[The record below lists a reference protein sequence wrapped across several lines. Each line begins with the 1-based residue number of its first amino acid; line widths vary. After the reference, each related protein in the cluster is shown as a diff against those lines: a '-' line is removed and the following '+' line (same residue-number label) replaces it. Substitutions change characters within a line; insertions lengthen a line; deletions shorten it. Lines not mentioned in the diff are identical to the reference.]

1 MSKEDTIKKLGG
13 LFKENLPHILTG
25 VGAVGVVTT
34 AIEAARAVLKIKA
47 IDENEEDER
56 KASDKAKSVFLALLP
71 AFVSGGLTI
80 GCIVSSDIVNTQR
93 YGSLLG
99 AFVLT
104 KGELEKHKNDLKE
117 LLGPEKVKEL
127 EHQLTKKRIEGSDLD
142 DQKNLDKNV
151 RSMLRSEAHVKRRV
165 VDQITGAEFD
175 ASYAALVRAEKE
187 VCAELAR
194 SGHCTL
200 EYFYEWMT
208 DCADYPE
215 IATRIYWDSN
225 EWQHDMMNLKIGVEL
240 TADGETYYT
249 LDYEYNMK

>member
-1 MSKEDTIKKLGG
+1 MSKQDTIKKLGAVVN
-13 LFKENLPHILTG
+13 ENLPHILTG
-25 VGAVGVVTT
+25 VASVGVIAT
-34 AIEAARAVLKIKA
+34 AYETGKAVLKIKA
-47 IDENEEDER
+47 LDESETDDR
-56 KASDKAKSVFLALLP
+56 KASDKAKSVIWSVLP
-71 AFVSGGLTI
+71 AVVTGALTI
-80 GCIVSSDIVNTQR
+80 GCIVSSDVVHTKR
-93 YGSLLG
+93 YTSLLG

-104 KGELEKHKNDLKE
+104 KSEYEKHKDDIKE
-117 LLGPEKVKEL
+117 LLGQDKAKEL
-127 EHQLTKKRIEGSDLD
+127 EHKIAEKRVSESESER
-142 DQKNLDKNV
+142 QKNLDWNV
-151 RSMLRSEAHVKRRV
+151 RGMLRSEAHVKRRV
-165 VDQITGAEFD
+165 VDQITGAEFE

-225 EWQHDMMNLKIGVEL
+225 EWQHDMMNLKIGIEL